1 MFDFIRTHQRLMLL
15 VLVILIFPSFA
26 LVGISGYTN
35 YVSGNKDLVKI
46 GDASVTLEDF
56 NGAQRNQMQQ
66 LQANM
71 GAAFD
76 PSLLDNPQA
85 RENLL
90 ESLIDRGVVIET
102 ATKAHF
108 SVSDNVLRRAI
119 AAIPELQVD
128 GQFSPERYDEVLA
141 AMGISSRDFEQ
152 SQRAELAL
160 QRVLGPIGF
169 TAGVPASVVNGL
181 RQALTEQRTLRLK
194 VYEANAYTD
203 QVKVSDADVKDW
215 YSKNEER
222 LRVPEHVR
230 AQYLVLDEA
239 AAMKALPAPT
249 DAEMQAYYDQNK
261 SRYVL
266 PGRVLLNHILIK
278 AGADASAQER
288 DAARAKAQA
297 LAEKVAADK
306 SSFADVAKAESQ
318 DIGTAKDGGRLGWIT
333 RGILPTELETAIFAL
348 NQGDVSGVVEGPDGF
363 HVFMASEVEPER
375 GETFEQAK
383 AKVEAEIRRQLGA
396 ERFAE
401 MASSLR
407 DLAYDNATTLEPA
420 AQALGI
426 DIRTATGIAQDRL
439 LPEQQ
444 VQGQAAAASPDASI
458 LEDARVRRALFSPA
472 LMAEKQNSGVIEI
485 TPDTLVV
492 VRVDE
497 VVPSSIQPLEQVDD
511 VIREALV
518 QEQALALARKAGE
531 ADLATYRAANGN
543 TVPEGFGSSLT
554 VSRVSPQNVNA
565 QALEA
570 AFSAPTDTLPAYTG
584 VEGQGGYVVVR
595 LEGVTPGNDGGQA
608 LANLPQELN
617 NLWGR
622 AEERAVLKAMRTT
635 LGVEVLPDAQAVI
648 QGETEQQ

>member
-56 NGAQRNQMQQ
+56 NAAQRNQMQQ

-76 PSLLDNPQA
+76 PSLLDNSQA

-119 AAIPELQVD
+119 AAIPELQVN

-141 AMGISSRDFEQ
+141 SMGISSRDFEQ

-169 TAGVPASVVNGL
+169 TAGVPASVVTGL

-278 AGADASAQER
+278 ASADASAQER
-288 DAARAKAQA
+288 EAARAKAQS

-348 NQGDVSGVVEGPDGF
+348 KQGDVSGVVEGPDGF

-420 AQALGI
+420 AQALGL

-444 VQGQAAAASPDASI
+444 VQGQAAAAGPDATI

-497 VVPSSIQPLEQVDD
+497 VIPSSIQPLDQVDD

-531 ADLATYRAANGN
+531 ADLATYRAADGN
-543 TVPEGFGSSLT
+543 AVPEGFGSSLT

-570 AFSAPTDTLPAYTG
+570 AFRAPTDTLPAYTG

-608 LANLPQELN
+608 LANLPQEVN

-648 QGETEQQ
+648 QGEAEQQ